1 MGTIDPEPKYGNV
14 NEIFEGRPGVHM
26 AEKMSNVSSEDID
39 MRSAGKE
46 SNLITFY
53 CLKNFFRIFWLNLY
67 VIVISGDSEDNMNT
81 APKDM
86 QSKLVTNPA
95 SDTSSPG
102 NQI

>member
-46 SNLITFY
+46 SIL
-53 CLKNFFRIFWLNLY
+53 
-67 VIVISGDSEDNMNT
+67 
-81 APKDM
+81 
-86 QSKLVTNPA
+86 
-95 SDTSSPG
+95 
-102 NQI
+102 

>member
-53 CLKNFFRIFWLNLY
+53 CLKNAS
-67 VIVISGDSEDNMNT
+67 SGYFDLIYTLLSFQGT
-81 APKDM
+81 PK
-86 QSKLVTNPA
+86 
-95 SDTSSPG
+95 
-102 NQI
+102 II